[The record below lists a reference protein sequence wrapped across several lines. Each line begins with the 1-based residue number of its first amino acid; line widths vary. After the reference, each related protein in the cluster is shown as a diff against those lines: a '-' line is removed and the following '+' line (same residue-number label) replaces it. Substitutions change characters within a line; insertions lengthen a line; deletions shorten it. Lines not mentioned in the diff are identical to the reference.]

1 MSMAL
6 LNLATKMRPPAAAV
20 LRPRV
25 SPPAGTRPLRSR
37 LFSSLEEDG
46 ESAMRLYQENLATL
60 DRVKKHQECMRSRIA
75 FLGKVNKC
83 LRWSFK
89 LLMPIPTAAVILKV
103 IDHQLEEK

>member
-60 DRVKKHQECMRSRIA
+60 DRVKKHQECMISQ
-75 FLGKVNKC
+75 VNKC